1 MNSNAIET
9 LKPILEKEGVVEA
22 GLEWNELSGG
32 RSNFI
37 WRVGDKV
44 CKLYQSNRS
53 SDLFPNNPNTEQ
65 KILKFLEGSF
75 IAPEFIYFNKL
86 SIGFI
91 LVYQF
96 VDGPVCNQPSEA
108 IAITLS
114 RLHAV
119 SSKNLLLER
128 RDSSS
133 KFLLKQCEKFL
144 RGTSLDNLTLP
155 LDPNIED
162 SSELSI
168 IHCDPVPG
176 NAILHKNEVI
186 LIDWQCCAIGDGSE
200 DVACALS
207 PAMQYLYGK
216 GELDSDTRENF
227 LKTYSHK
234 KTIERYKA
242 LGQIYHFRIAAYCL
256 WRAKKGEQDYEDAFL
271 KEKQYLNTVYN

>member
-96 VDGPVCNQPSEA
+96 VDGLVCNQPSEELA
-108 IAITLS
+108 KTLS

-176 NAILHKNEVI
+176 NAILHKNEVV

-200 DVACALS
+200 DLACALS

-216 GELDSDTRENF
+216 GELDFDIRENF

-234 KTIERYKA
+234 KTIERYKS
-242 LGQIYHFRIAAYCL
+242 LGQIYHFRIAAYCF

>member
-96 VDGPVCNQPSEA
+96 VDGLVCNQPSEELA
-108 IAITLS
+108 KTLS

-200 DVACALS
+200 DLACALS

-216 GELDSDTRENF
+216 GELDFDIRKNF

-234 KTIERYKA
+234 KTIERYKS

>member
-1 MNSNAIET
+1 M

-96 VDGPVCNQPSEA
+96 VDGLVCNQPSEELA
-108 IAITLS
+108 KTLS

-200 DVACALS
+200 DLACALS

-216 GELDSDTRENF
+216 GELDFNIRENF

-234 KTIERYKA
+234 KTIERYKS
-242 LGQIYHFRIAAYCL
+242 LGQIYHFRIAAYCF

>member
-1 MNSNAIET
+1 LNSNAIET

-96 VDGPVCNQPSEA
+96 VDGLVCNQPSEELA
-108 IAITLS
+108 KTLS

-119 SSKNLLLER
+119 
-128 RDSSS
+128 
-133 KFLLKQCEKFL
+133 
-144 RGTSLDNLTLP
+144 
-155 LDPNIED
+155 
-162 SSELSI
+162 
-168 IHCDPVPG
+168 
-176 NAILHKNEVI
+176 
-186 LIDWQCCAIGDGSE
+186 
-200 DVACALS
+200 
-207 PAMQYLYGK
+207 
-216 GELDSDTRENF
+216 
-227 LKTYSHK
+227 
-234 KTIERYKA
+234 
-242 LGQIYHFRIAAYCL
+242 
-256 WRAKKGEQDYEDAFL
+256 
-271 KEKQYLNTVYN
+271 